1 MNQPIQTHEQQKWL
15 TKLVGF
21 DFHIVYRPGKQN
33 AAADA
38 LSRSFEE
45 AYMSISIT
53 SLELE
58 QEYRQLNTNH
68 YELITI

>member
-33 AAADA
+33 VAADA
-38 LSRSFEE
+38 
-45 AYMSISIT
+45 IWI
-53 SLELE
+53 
-58 QEYRQLNTNH
+58 N
-68 YELITI
+68 